1 MVRSIFVLAAVLSVA
16 SASRAAT
23 VLTTPLVVPQN
34 GQIPECFI
42 TNIDTRPA
50 TISVKFTDVFGDD
63 QTQNFVGCPTTL
75 GPSESCYMQPLN
87 PTSVYCSVT
96 SSTSRIRAAM
106 GLFNGTTLS
115 MEVEVPAT
123 R

>member
-1 MVRSIFVLAAVLSVA
+1 MVRSIFALAAVLSVA
-16 SASRAAT
+16 SASGAAT

-34 GQIPECFI
+34 GQIPECYI

-50 TISVKFTDVFGDD
+50 TISVKFTDFFGDD
-63 QTQNFVGCPTTL
+63 QTQNLGCPTTL

-106 GLFNGTTLS
+106 VVFNGTTLS
-115 MEVEVPAT
+115 MDAEVPAT
-123 R
+123 K